1 MQCAIYSLPEMK
13 LRLRLEK
20 KGAVVLARYRGML
33 ILRRDPEKDVW
44 TLPYATKERGET
56 PEMTARRALAKA
68 LGDAEFDVFP
78 LCGYSVTQEDGK
90 ERGGVCFTADVYEW
104 PGEIGS
110 GAKAFA
116 RLPIS
121 SQIENAALTLG
132 LFKWAGDFFDERL
145 DVARLGDV
153 GRL

>member
-44 TLPYATKERGET
+44 TLPYATKEKGET

-78 LCGYSVTQEDGK
+78 LCGYSVTSD
-90 ERGGVCFTADVYEW
+90 C
-104 PGEIGS
+104 PS
-110 GAKAFA
+110 GAVPTVVTQ
-116 RLPIS
+116 LPF
-121 SQIENAALTLG
+121 TGG
-132 LFKWAGDFFDERL
+132 LSRS
-145 DVARLGDV
+145 
-153 GRL
+153 